1 MRHEART
8 CRTTQRSTG
17 GIHRRRE
24 TRRRRGPRP
33 NPPGLGRRGGG
44 EEARW
49 GARRVRERDRW
60 STIHYAHPRALSA
73 LLGCLTVRIRAR
85 SAAACAHLRLP
96 VRFLWVKVLLGQQV
110 LKELPVKLHVFAL
123 DQRVCIRSTAALG
136 QPPAHHLDDGLP
148 ALVEFVGDQVV
159 AAQALAD
166 GIPVRK
172 CGTQSA

>member
-1 MRHEART
+1 MSHNSKIDRRNSSPSRNSSSPRSSSQSAWAREE
-8 CRTTQRSTG
+8 G
-17 GIHRRRE
+17 
-24 TRRRRGPRP
+24 RRRG
-33 NPPGLGRRGGG
+33 G
-44 EEARW
+44 EVGSAA
-49 GARRVRERDRW
+49 GERAGQLVNH
-60 STIHYAHPRALSA
+60 SLCASARALCAPWLPDCAHSRA
-73 LLGCLTVRIRAR
+73 LRSCLR

-123 DQRVCIRSTAALG
+123 DQRVCIRSSAALG